1 MLKGCAMKNKLFISA
16 LIIASLS
23 FFAPQILRTQDQP
36 PQYGGGYQPDQSS
49 ADGGQ
54 GQQDQA
60 APGVARVSIIQGQVS
75 TTNGDAGQ
83 WVASTVN
90 APLQQGD
97 KISTGDNSRTEVQLD
112 YANVLR
118 LDQQSQANIA
128 DLTRS
133 RIQVQLAQ
141 GNANYDVLKGSQA
154 DVEIDTPN
162 VAVHPN
168 GEGRYRIYVD
178 SNSGQTVVTVRKGQ
192 VQITTPQGST
202 TVQQGQSITVEGTD
216 NPQYQ
221 VNEAP
226 GRDQWDEWNQKRDS
240 EILNAQSWRHTDKYY
255 TGTEDLDRYGHW
267 NNVDGYGQ
275 VWTPEASADWAPY
288 QDGRW
293 VWEPYYG
300 WTWVS
305 YEPWGWAPYHYGRWF
320 YYGSSWNWWPGPVD
334 YDDYYPVWS
343 PAYVSFFGFGGG
355 GFSVG
360 VGFGSIGW
368 CPLGPFDSYY
378 PWYGPGFHNSYTS
391 VNINNITNITNI
403 NNINGNQIVRPMRP
417 LATDGRYPRISNIQ
431 SAYTNSN
438 VRRGITTVSA
448 RDFGSGRVP
457 RNTRPIS
464 ASTLRGARLVQGSL
478 PVAPTRQSLSPTG
491 RTVNR
496 PLSPARAQT
505 FFSRNQAAG
514 GFGRNQSTGGAQT
527 FPGRGS
533 VNRGGQLATQPNAG
547 SNVRSGWQR
556 FGSSS
561 PSRNTQPN
569 FGNRPVAGGGVAQN
583 NRTSSPVRGAAPS
596 TQRIQAPV
604 QNQRSGWQR
613 FGTVNPG
620 NGGASQAP
628 QTVRPSPQSYQNMPR
643 QAAPNVRS
651 APSSGWQRFNT
662 PQSVRPSPQSYQNM
676 PRQAA
681 PNVRSAP
688 SSGWQRFNTPQS
700 VRPSPQS
707 YSNTPRQ
714 AAPNVRPAPSS
725 NWHIFNQSTQPS
737 QGRSYTYSA
746 PRAQPAP
753 RSYYRPP
760 VSMNKPIVTER
771 APQGYY
777 GGGGGNRGGSYG
789 GSYGGYSG
797 GGRSVPSGGGYSRG
811 GGSYGGYS
819 GGGRSVP
826 SGGGYSR
833 GGGSYGGYSGGG
845 NRGGGGGGAVRSAP
859 SGGGGNRGGGGG
871 GSRGGPSNY
880 HGKR

>member
-293 VWEPYYG
+293 EWQPYYG

-368 CPLGPFDSYY
+368 CPLGPYDSYY
-378 PWYGPGFHNSYTS
+378 PWYGPGFHNSYTAVS
-391 VNINNITNITNI
+391 ITNI
-403 NNINGNQIVRPMRP
+403 NNFGGRRLVRPMAA
-417 LATDGRYPRISNIQ
+417 LASGGRYPRISNIQ

-448 RDFGSGRVP
+448 RDFGNGRVR
-457 RNTRPIS
+457 RNTTPIS
-464 ASTLRGARLVQGSL
+464 ASALRGGRLVQGSL

-547 SNVRSGWQR
+547 SNVHSGWQR

-707 YSNTPRQ
+707 YQNMPRQ

-737 QGRSYTYSA
+737 QGRSNYYSA

-789 GSYGGYSG
+789 GYSG
-797 GGRSVPSGGGYSRG
+797 GGRSVPSG

-826 SGGGYSR
+826 SGGG
-833 GGGSYGGYSGGG
+833 SYGGYSGGG
-845 NRGGGGGGAVRSAP
+845 N
-859 SGGGGNRGGGGG
+859 
-871 GSRGGPSNY
+871 
-880 HGKR
+880 